1 MTTARNVLDYIVPS
15 GATPIEK
22 AQAVETF
29 KQTWDGVVEK
39 SQAGSYPKPQ
49 AGRYAGIGK
58 RTNPQ
63 ADALKNLADMDLGSL
78 EKSLSPDQLAS
89 ATAAVSAAKAQQADL
104 TKAWTFSNPSTQ
116 LVPYDLLPVV
126 QLLVNR
132 KTPLVDRIP
141 TGPAEGTAHH
151 YDQVT
156 GWSNAGQGG
165 VPNLLAGLNS
175 DSISTAFGPVSL
187 RRGVQIAYATTSGAV
202 IMIEHGLS
210 DQVDWGIGYAMEGLQ
225 DARQLSHTGLLWASL
240 GAKEREHLYGR
251 GSQTGYAG
259 ALAAPTAV
267 SAAAAAAT
275 GGQVGNTADV
285 ANLYIYVCANS
296 GAGDSVA
303 STVVNSTALSAV
315 TGDVLN
321 VSFTGSSGALFYD
334 IFAGTTTGIANAYY
348 YGSTQFSG
356 VSAFAMQFTGAG
368 TGGVNTTG
376 AQPPAADASASANS
390 YDGLLTVAANPAKAG
405 YTKVLNSTLSTS
417 TPGVE
422 IQAAFA
428 GLYGQGIGGN
438 FNLADPDEIFLTA
451 SIRRQISELLKTTS
465 STNYRFTAQISENGV
480 MLGGLVT
487 GIQNETTGKDNVPL
501 TVHPYMPAGSIL
513 VQSFTLP
520 IPDSR
525 VSNTVMEREVQ
536 PFMAIDWPDIQMS
549 WDISSY
555 WYSALVHYAPAW
567 SGSITGVNA

>member
-1 MTTARNVLDYIVPS
+1 MTSARNVLDYIVPPS
-15 GATPIEK
+15 ATPVEK

-29 KQTWDGVVEK
+29 KETWNGVLNK
-39 SQAGSYPKPQ
+39 SASGNYPKPV
-49 AGRYAGIGK
+49 AGRFAGLAHQS
-58 RTNPQ
+58 NPEQ
-63 ADALKNLADMDLGSL
+63 DAIRALAGMDTSML
-78 EKSLSPDQLAS
+78 EKGLSPDQMAS
-89 ATAAVSAAKAQQADL
+89 ATAAVEAAKTAQADL

-156 GWSNAGQGG
+156 GWSNSGQGG

-175 DSISTAFGPVSL
+175 DSVSTAFGPISL
-187 RRGVQIAYATTSGAV
+187 RRGVQITYATTSGAV

-225 DARQLSHTGLLWASL
+225 DPRQLSHTGLLWASL

-251 GSQTGYAG
+251 GNQTGYAG
-259 ALAAPTAV
+259 ALAAPTGVSLANAV
-267 SAAAAAAT
+267 ASAGQT
-275 GGQVGNTADV
+275 GSTSTQTVYV
-285 ANLYIYVCANS
+285 YVCANS

-303 STVVNSTALSAV
+303 STVQSLAAV
-315 TGDVLN
+315 SGDVMN
-321 VSFTGSSGALFYD
+321 VTFTGVAGALFYD
-334 IFAGTTTGIANAYY
+334 VFAGTVTGIANAYY
-348 YGSTQFSG
+348 CGSTQWAG
-356 VSAFAMQFTGAG
+356 TTAFTINFTGGG
-368 TGGVNTTG
+368 TGGTPNSG

-405 YTKVLNSTLSTS
+405 YTKQLNTTLSTA

-451 SIRRQISELLKTTS
+451 SIRRQLSELLKTTS
-465 STNYRFTAQISENGV
+465 ATNYRFTAQISENGV

-549 WDISSY
+549 WDISTY
-555 WYSALVHYAPAW
+555 WFSALVHYAPAW
-567 SGSITGVNA
+567 SGSITNINA